1 MRWCQDLNLK
11 IFEIFSLRRQ
21 GEEGSGSRESLYG
34 SLYQLIKRLRQRIE
48 AEAGSPRY
56 IITVSGGYQFFP
68 EGRPEK

>member
-1 MRWCQDLNLK
+1 
-11 IFEIFSLRRQ
+11 
-21 GEEGSGSRESLYG
+21 
-34 SLYQLIKRLRQRIE
+34 LIKRLRQRIE